1 MKQDR
6 TTPRPLSIY
15 LFGLRGRSEPKM
27 PGESKRRSRILGAS
41 SEYIE
46 KSALP
51 FSQASKRTSG
61 GLRRP
66 LNRYTHHAAAG
77 FSLGTI

>member
-1 MKQDR
+1 
-6 TTPRPLSIY
+6 
-15 LFGLRGRSEPKM
+15 M
-27 PGESKRRSRILGAS
+27 PGEQKRRSRILGAS

-51 FSQASKRTSG
+51 FSQGFEAALPAAS
-61 GLRRP
+61 RRP